1 MDTDTATNSGNVF
14 LLFFIHPRRVS
25 VPQCHTVQTEGWVL
39 LFIIKTLCKQA
50 YALRLT
56 ESETKVVIKVNQKL
70 QHHFAHIRG

>member
-1 MDTDTATNSGNVF
+1 M
-14 LLFFIHPRRVS
+14 
-25 VPQCHTVQTEGWVL
+25 PQCYAVQIEGWVL

-70 QHHFAHIRG
+70 QHHFARTYQRLVYLQCAGQLLGRC